1 MKLSVVCLQIVSAL
15 FLCVGIIKIRNFVRQ
30 NSTNEQINVCQLVQ
44 HFLAFGLYLLSAL
57 VLLYYFFDYYVL
69 NPNQGKKLGYAY
81 LVSDTLS
88 FVSQLCLCWIFWQLS
103 TKQVEN

>member
-1 MKLSVVCLQIVSAL
+1 MNLSIVCLQIVSAM
-15 FLCVGIIKIRNFVRQ
+15 FLCVGIRKIRNFVRQ
-30 NSTNEQINVCQLVQ
+30 NSTTEQINVCQLVQ

-57 VLLYYFFDYYVL
+57 VLLYFYLGYYVL
-69 NPNQGKKLGYAY
+69 HTVSFKRLTYAY
-81 LVSDTLS
+81 FFSDTLS